1 MTPYYYL
8 KENIP
13 IHLSDRATN
22 ISILTGAY
30 MSENEEY
37 YRSIKSCTYF
47 YEPEQMIT
55 RFDPNDEYSLLNTGI
70 SVIACRVRGICYDTS
85 GFYEKKYNKFD
96 RRIRSKKPKR
106 IKDL

>member
-1 MTPYYYL
+1 MKMFGVNLELPF
-8 KENIP
+8 P
-13 IHLSDRATN
+13 ICLSPKRAALFTYTFCTHKN
-22 ISILTGAY
+22 HG
-30 MSENEEY
+30 
-37 YRSIKSCTYF
+37 SIKSCTYF

-70 SVIACRVRGICYDTS
+70 SVMACRVRGICYDTG

-96 RRIRSKKPKR
+96 RRVRSKKPKR